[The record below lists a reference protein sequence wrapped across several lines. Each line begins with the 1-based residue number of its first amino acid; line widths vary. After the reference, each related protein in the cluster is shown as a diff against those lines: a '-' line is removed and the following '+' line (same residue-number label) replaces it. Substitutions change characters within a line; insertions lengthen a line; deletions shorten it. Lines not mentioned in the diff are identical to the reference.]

1 MDNIQQEFQYLK
13 DELKNLGLEV
23 VKIEKVGNGSMDFHE
38 IFYKSPKFEEIKS
51 VYVNRQKIDELL
63 ERFREAY
70 SS

>member
-1 MDNIQQEFQYLK
+1 MENIQQEFQHLK

-23 VKIEKVGNGSMDFHE
+23 LKIEKVGNGSMDFHE

-63 ERFREAY
+63 ERFKEANQ
-70 SS
+70 